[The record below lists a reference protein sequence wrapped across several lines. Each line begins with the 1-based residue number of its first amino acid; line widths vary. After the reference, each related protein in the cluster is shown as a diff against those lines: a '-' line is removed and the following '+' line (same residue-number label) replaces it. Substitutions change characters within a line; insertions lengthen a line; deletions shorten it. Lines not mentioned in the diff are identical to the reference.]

1 MGLGKMTNV
10 AQIVRAANE
19 PQSEAWDS
27 PSLRRRDTIP
37 DDDSLLAEIRGLCR
51 AEEPG
56 IFQNPA
62 DSIAAT
68 LDQKL
73 KRFAAHFSET
83 LAKYKELSEEVATGT
98 FSPTTLRNRI
108 ERLKEAVSFSVEQ
121 NQDRNSTSYS
131 WTQEEF
137 KSASKGAVDTRV
149 LAWLKDEAQRAMLSQ
164 NCIEPGRVLALLR

>member
-1 MGLGKMTNV
+1 MGLGKITNV
-10 AQIVRAANE
+10 AQIVRAANA
-19 PQSEAWDS
+19 PQSKAWDS
-27 PSLRRRDTIP
+27 PPLRRRHTIG
-37 DDDSLLAEIRGLCR
+37 DDDSLLAEIRGLYR
-51 AEEPG
+51 VKKSG
-56 IFQNPA
+56 VFQNPG

-83 LAKYKELSEEVATGT
+83 LAKYKELSEEVATGI
-98 FSPTTLRNRI
+98 FSPTTLRSQI
-108 ERLKEAVSFSVEQ
+108 ERLKEAVSLSVEQ
-121 NQDRNSTSYS
+121 NHDRNSTSYS